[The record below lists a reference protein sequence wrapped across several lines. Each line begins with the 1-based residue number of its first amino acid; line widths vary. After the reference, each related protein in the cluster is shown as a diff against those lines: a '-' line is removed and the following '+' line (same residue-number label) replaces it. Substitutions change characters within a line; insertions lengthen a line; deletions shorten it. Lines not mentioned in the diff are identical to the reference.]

1 MNVSQM
7 DIVITFVFVIL
18 NRMKRLKILGR
29 QMSRPAY
36 KIFCFIVKRRANPYA
51 C

>member
-36 KIFCFIVKRRANPYA
+36 KILRFIAKRRANPYV